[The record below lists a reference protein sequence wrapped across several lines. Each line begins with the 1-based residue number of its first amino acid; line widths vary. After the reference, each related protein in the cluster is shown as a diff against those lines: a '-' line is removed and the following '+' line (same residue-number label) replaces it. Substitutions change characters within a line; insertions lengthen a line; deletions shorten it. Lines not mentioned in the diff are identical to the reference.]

1 MEENKKT
8 MKDRRPEEEFEATPV
23 EIQELKPQPQ
33 AGDREL
39 WFFDDSGFDGP
50 PSVPYAWQPLGAL
63 LEVPAKRTARIKV
76 LGLLT
81 QDNQFESFNFT
92 GAINS
97 EIVIACFEEFI
108 RLRGPSSIPRIIILD
123 QSSTHT
129 SYEMLAKLPVW
140 EQQGIILKF
149 RPAHC
154 SELNLI
160 EILWRFI
167 KYSWLPFSAYLSF
180 DNLVKELE
188 NILTKIGDEFRVN
201 FAF

>member
-1 MEENKKT
+1 
-8 MKDRRPEEEFEATPV
+8 MKDRRPKEEFEVAPA
-23 EIQELKPQPQ
+23 ELQELKPQPQ
-33 AGDREL
+33 AGDIEP
-39 WFFDDSGFDGP
+39 WFFDESGFAGP
-50 PSVPYAWQPLGAL
+50 PSVPHAWQPLGSL
-63 LEVPAKRTARIKV
+63 LEVPASLPTRIKV
-76 LGLLT
+76 LGFLT

-92 GAINS
+92 GTINS

-129 SYEMLAKLPVW
+129 SHEMLAKLSVW
-140 EQQGIILKF
+140 EPQGIILKF

-167 KYSWLPFSAYLSF
+167 KYSWLPVSADISF

-188 NILTKIGDEFRVN
+188 KILTKIGDEFRVN